1 MSHSKFAQ
9 FTAYT
14 VQIGSSFMVFKGHK
28 MRYHIHIY
36 IHINWGTM
44 DIDKLVRHEGSGIKK
59 S

>member
-1 MSHSKFAQ
+1 
-9 FTAYT
+9 
-14 VQIGSSFMVFKGHK
+14 